1 MMSTQP
7 VHADGAT
14 IFMYAADMAP
24 LVHKALEDAYQMLQS
39 SLPFFRV
46 FRSLEGTHCYIDR
59 RGGRARTVLL
69 FTCRKRRVD
78 VLNEMIEIDQGDL
91 ERFTACVFSHFE
103 TVDIISFKAIRTPA
117 NGLRFPL
124 QQHASKDTYVIALP
138 ETPEQYTSSI
148 GKSTRANIRQQTNGL
163 HRHFP
168 TFKSLFF
175 TKADISAAHIRAI
188 IGFSETKINAK
199 GVAFSYDVDSIT
211 RLARECGFVNI
222 FSIDGR
228 ICAGSINYQVDTS
241 YFGEVTGYDPEFEKF
256 GLGKL
261 CVHQTICESIARG
274 GKKFYL
280 GGGVFDF
287 KQRLLGEVLSMDEV
301 HLYRSRFKQITHADV
316 AARALIVAQVRR
328 LKKMLHRKKQEKW
341 AQLVFKSAYF
351 IQNKLSK

>member
-1 MMSTQP
+1 MSTQP

-14 IFMYAADMAP
+14 ISLYAADMAP
-24 LVHKALEDAYQMLQS
+24 LVDSALEDAYQMLQS
-39 SLPFFRV
+39 SLPFFKV

-59 RGGRARTVLL
+59 RDGHPSTVLL
-69 FTCRKRRVD
+69 FTRRKRRVD
-78 VLNEMIEIDQGDL
+78 VLNEMIAIDQEEL
-91 ERFTACVFSHFE
+91 ERFATCVFSHFNA
-103 TVDIISFKAIRTPA
+103 VDIISFKAIKTEA
-117 NGLRFPL
+117 KGLRFPL
-124 QQHASKDTYVIALP
+124 QQHGSKDTYVIALP

-175 TKADISAAHIRAI
+175 TKADISEEHIRAI

-199 GVAFSYDVDSIT
+199 GVAFAYDVERIM

-228 ICAGSINYQVDTS
+228 ICAGSINYRVGTS
-241 YFGEVTGYDPEFEKF
+241 YFGEVTGYDPDFEKF

-316 AARALIVAQVRR
+316 AARALAVAQVRR

-351 IQNKLSK
+351 IQNRLSK

>member
-1 MMSTQP
+1 MSTQP
-7 VHADGAT
+7 GHADGAT
-14 IFMYAADMAP
+14 ITLYAADMAP
-24 LVHKALEDAYQMLQS
+24 LVGSALVGTYQMLQS
-39 SLPFFRV
+39 SLPFFRI
-46 FRSLEGTHCYIDR
+46 FRSLEATHCYIAWRD
-59 RGGRARTVLL
+59 GRPSTVLL

-78 VLNEMIEIDQGDL
+78 VLNEMIEIDQGEL
-91 ERFTACVFSHFE
+91 ERFAGCVFSHFE
-103 TVDIISFKAIRTPA
+103 TVDIISFKAIKTAA

-124 QQHASKDTYVIALP
+124 QQHGSKDTYVIALP

-168 TFKSLFF
+168 SFQSLFF
-175 TKADISAAHIRAI
+175 TNADISEEHIGAI
-188 IGFSETKINAK
+188 IGFSEAKINAR
-199 GVAFSYDVDSIT
+199 GVAFAYDVDRIT

-228 ICAGSINYQVDTS
+228 IRAGSINYQVGTS
-241 YFGEVTGYDPEFEKF
+241 YFGEVTGYDPDFEKF

-301 HLYRSRFKQITHADV
+301 HLYRSRFKQVTNADV
-316 AARALIVAQVRR
+316 AARALAVAQVRR
-328 LKKMLHRKKQEKW
+328 LKKMLHQKKQEKW

-351 IQNKLSK
+351 IQNKLNK